1 MLSAVARPCYPD
13 PMADRPTALVTG
25 GTGFIGSHLVERLLG
40 EGFRVRCLVRKTSS
54 LAFLP
59 REGVE
64 LALGDLSDA
73 PSLRK
78 AVAGEKWIFHL
89 AGAVKAGSR
98 EGFFRVNA
106 EGTRRLLL
114 AAAEADPPPAS
125 FVYLSSLSAAGP
137 SPDGRLLTEEDEPR
151 PVSLYGESKLAAER
165 EAAAFAGRFPVTV
178 IRPPAVYG
186 PREKE
191 IYRFLAAVGLGL
203 RISLSWEDRLFSL
216 IHVADLVEAILL
228 AARAPG
234 KGLKTYFVCDGAVHR
249 WDLSLRMVAE
259 MLGRRTV
266 PLRLPWSLLWA
277 LARSAGA
284 LFPASPPAFYM
295 DKIREMAQKCW
306 LCSAEKA
313 RRELGFTP
321 RFSLR
326 EGMAETIRWYR
337 DNGWLS

>member
-1 MLSAVARPCYPD
+1 
-13 PMADRPTALVTG
+13 MADRPTALVTG
-25 GTGFIGSHLVERLLG
+25 GTGFIGSHLVERLLR
-40 EGFRVRCLVRKTSS
+40 EGFRVRCLVRETSS

-64 LALGDLSDA
+64 LKTGDLSDA
-73 PSLRK
+73 PSLRQ
-78 AVAGEKWIFHL
+78 AVAGAELIFHL
-89 AGAVKAGSR
+89 AGSVKAGSR

-106 EGTRRLLL
+106 EGTRRLLQ
-114 AAAEADPPPAS
+114 AAAEASPPPAA

-165 EAAAFAGRFPVTV
+165 AAAGFAGRFPLTV

-191 IYRFLAAVGLGL
+191 IYRFLAAAGRGL
-203 RISLSWEDRLFSL
+203 RISVSWEDRLFSL

-228 AARAPG
+228 AARTPG
-234 KGLKTYFVCDGAVHR
+234 RGIRTYFVCDGAVHS
-249 WDLSLRMVAE
+249 WDRSLRMVAE
-259 MLGRRTV
+259 LLGRRTV
-266 PLRLPWSLLWA
+266 PLRLPWSLLWT

-284 LFPASPPAFYM
+284 LFPASPPAFYV

-321 RFSLR
+321 RFPLK

-337 DNGWLS
+337 DNGWLG